1 MAKGYRYGAF
11 AIRFVPTAD
20 NVLIV
25 GWVEE
30 RYARVEVRFADGSK
44 VALEPR
50 SGFILGELPTANLVR
65 GREAVAVVG
74 RDATGRELRPRIPVQ
89 EAYGSARC
97 FGPLPK
103 PACP

>member
-1 MAKGYRYGAF
+1 MPKGYRYGAF
-11 AIRFVPTAD
+11 AIRFVPTTD
-20 NVLIV
+20 DVLVV
-25 GWVEE
+25 GWVEN
-30 RYARVEVRFADGSK
+30 RYARVEVHFADGSK

-74 RDATGRELRPRIPVQ
+74 RDATGRELPPRIPVQ

-97 FGPLPK
+97 FGPLPN